1 MKFLGRTVLDI
12 TNKSNSRFFI
22 YIVPHGTHFTI
33 NKDIFCLYS
42 DVKKQSNSY
51 LPKFPKKKKKKTK
64 KREILKLYSEAVFFV
79 ITNLSLQHD

>member
-12 TNKSNSRFFI
+12 TNKSDSRFFI

-42 DVKKQSNSY
+42 DVKKQSNSH
-51 LPKFPKKKKKKTK
+51 LPKFPKKKKQKNVK
-64 KREILKLYSEAVFFV
+64 F
-79 ITNLSLQHD
+79 